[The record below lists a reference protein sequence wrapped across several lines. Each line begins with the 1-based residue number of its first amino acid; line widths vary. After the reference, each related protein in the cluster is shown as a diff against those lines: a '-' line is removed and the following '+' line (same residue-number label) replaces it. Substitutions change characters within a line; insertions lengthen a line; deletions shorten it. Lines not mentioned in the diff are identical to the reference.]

1 MTEEFLKDLFLADY
15 TPTETLLR
23 NHGLTFLQA
32 EQEQTSF
39 CEKFHR
45 LAGSHRLRTDS
56 LLHFCTDFLEYPET
70 AEITEE
76 LRFLYLSAVM
86 DCGLLFPDDPSERT
100 REQNVRCYLEQTE
113 RMTQFS
119 RWLDAQKSLMRIFA
133 ALHTAPK
140 PEHSTPEMTLNA
152 EYAEIL
158 RLSLQQKSLR
168 SGRDNPIFAENL
180 MELMRQVNAS
190 PYRSVRLFVYAAVLS
205 QRQKLM
211 LTRTGYSPNLGSVFH
226 YKNYQIEQD
235 NEKNYASY
243 TESVRLY
250 MRFREYLKKAAESDI
265 PLSDHCFAVC
275 SNLSEWYYFHADME
289 DLPIPCGVYSKM
301 RELLPCSF
309 PCLPDAP
316 EQEDWLE
323 EAMLRRGERMFA
335 IL

>member
-15 TPTETLLR
+15 TTTETLLR
-23 NHGLTFLQA
+23 NHGLTFQQA
-32 EQEQTSF
+32 EQEQTAF

-56 LLHFCTDFLEYPET
+56 LLHFCTDFLEYQET
-70 AEITEE
+70 VEITEE

-86 DCGLLFPDDPSERT
+86 DCGLLFPDDPAERT

-119 RWLDAQKSLMRIFA
+119 QWLDAQKPLMRKFA

-140 PEHSTPEMTLNA
+140 PEHSTPEMALNA

-211 LTRTGYSPNLGSVFH
+211 LTRTGYSPNLGSIFH
-226 YKNYQIEQD
+226 HKNYQIKQD

-243 TESVRLY
+243 AENVRLY
-250 MRFREYLKKAAESDI
+250 MRLREYLKKDAESDI
-265 PLSDHCFAVC
+265 PLSNHCFAVC

-289 DLPIPCGVYSKM
+289 DLPVPCSVYSKM

-309 PCLPDAP
+309 PFLPDAP
-316 EQEDWLE
+316 EQEEWLE
-323 EAMLRRGERMFA
+323 EKMLHAAERLYTIA
-335 IL
+335 